1 MASVRSSSSD
11 TLGPIHDISHRL
23 ELQQYEE
30 GLEALLESELDDFH
44 EEVRALR
51 SEDGANGGT
60 GSAST
65 DAAINKVVSLF
76 HTQLQ
81 ESAARGLDDS

>member
-11 TLGPIHDISHRL
+11 TLGPTNDISRRL

-30 GLEALLESELDDFH
+30 RLEALLESKLD
-44 EEVRALR
+44 EVRALR
-51 SEDGANGGT
+51 SEDSANGGT

-65 DAAINKVVSLF
+65 DATIKKAVSLF
-76 HTQLQ
+76 RPQLQ